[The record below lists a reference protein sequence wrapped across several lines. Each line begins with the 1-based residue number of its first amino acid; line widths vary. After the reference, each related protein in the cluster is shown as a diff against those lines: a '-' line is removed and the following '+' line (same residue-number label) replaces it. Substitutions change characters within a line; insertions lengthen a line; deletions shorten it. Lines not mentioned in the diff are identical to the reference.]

1 MLSYVW
7 PMALIITCNV
17 IYQICAKSVAKGMNP
32 FAALAITYSVGAIA
46 SLILYF
52 ILGKS
57 GSLLAEFKQLNW
69 APIVLGLIVVGL
81 EVGFIYAYKAG
92 WPVSIA
98 QIVQATILAIFLIFV
113 GYGLYNEAITWNK
126 VVGIA
131 VCLAGFGLINLK

>member
-1 MLSYVW
+1 MFAYIW
-7 PMALIITCNV
+7 PMALIIACNV
-17 IYQICAKSVAKGMNP
+17 IYQICAKSVSKGMNP
-32 FAALAITYSVGAIA
+32 FATLAITYTVGAAA

-98 QIVQATILAIFLIFV
+98 QIVQATILAIILIFV
-113 GYGLYNEAITWNK
+113 GYGLYNETITWNK
-126 VVGIA
+126 VVGIL

>member
-7 PMALIITCNV
+7 PMALIISCNV
-17 IYQICAKSVAKGMNP
+17 IYQICAKSVSKGMNP

-46 SLILYF
+46 SPILYF

-69 APIVLGLIVVGL
+69 A
-81 EVGFIYAYKAG
+81 
-92 WPVSIA
+92 
-98 QIVQATILAIFLIFV
+98 QIVQATILAIILIFV

-126 VVGIA
+126 VVGIL